1 MSQSANKQEK
11 ESQIATIEIIER
23 LKSAYQLDT
32 DSVLAE
38 FLGVKRNT
46 ISSWKSR
53 NTINY
58 DLIFAKCDDLNLNW
72 LITGEGQ
79 PFKKN
84 SYKEPSES
92 VDLVQDA
99 KGAYHG
105 ISGKAVAVTDIS
117 VAAGNGG
124 FANQDYITKEDTIQL
139 PDQMLGQGYHICVR
153 VKGDSMSPTL
163 QDSGY
168 VVIRLLEIE
177 EWQHMRDEH
186 IYVVSDKEGKAYLKR
201 VKNRIER
208 GFITLMSDNPDKS
221 SYPNFNLQIEE
232 IHTIWHAE
240 WYFSAKMPNIHD
252 QYYSRLQ
259 RLEDRFDDLAAQLK
273 KGK

>member
-1 MSQSANKQEK
+1 MSQNANKQKIEL
-11 ESQIATIEIIER
+11 QIATSDIIDR
-23 LKSAYQLDT
+23 LKSVYEIDT
-32 DSVLAE
+32 DSAFAA
-38 FLGVKRNT
+38 FLGVSRSTVPTWKARN
-46 ISSWKSR
+46 S
-53 NTINY
+53 INWE
-58 DLIFAKCDDLNLNW
+58 LLFAKCDDINYNW
-72 LITGEGQ
+72 LITGKGQ
-79 PFKKN
+79 PFNAN
-84 SYKEPSES
+84 SYNSAS
-92 VDLVQDA
+92 SIDLIQDSQ
-99 KGAYHG
+99 GTYRG
-105 ISGKAVAVTDIS
+105 VSGKAVAVTDIS

-124 FANQDYITKEDTIQL
+124 FDNQDYITKEDTIQL

-221 SYPNFNLQIEE
+221 SYPNFNLETEE

-259 RLEDRFDDLAAQLK
+259 RLEDKLDDVVDQLK
-273 KGK
+273 KDK